1 MSPCHPAR
9 GEVPYLHRMQ
19 LPVGMATSVK
29 NANQRHTSDQW
40 VQWLTHPTSQ
50 PVVVHTQHPLQS
62 GHSCPRLSFS
72 RNLDIPLPPNIT

>member
-1 MSPCHPAR
+1 MSPHHWAR

-40 VQWLTHPTSQ
+40 VQWLTHPWWYT
-50 PVVVHTQHPLQS
+50 
-62 GHSCPRLSFS
+62 LSIHCRVATLVQDS
-72 RNLDIPLPPNIT
+72 PSPENLDIPLPPDIT